1 MHNEIMHDKDMPPV
15 EGSKRFLASYLDSLL
30 MIKQDPKAD
39 PVKGKM
45 VLSYDQGFSKLPREL
60 GGRQREGA
68 KWEAPTEGMVK
79 LNTDGS
85 FVNSEEAGAGMVLRD
100 HKGVVIAAA
109 AQYLTNCADALEA
122 ELAAIEGGLALA
134 LNWTPLCFTV
144 ETDSVEAMELIK
156 ETTPN
161 TTRHASRIQVIREL
175 LRERGAKMAKVYRQ
189 ANSVSHGLAK
199 IGRVH
204 RRTKTLFQ
212 NYPQDI
218 AEAIAS
224 DCISIDL

>member
-1 MHNEIMHDKDMPPV
+1 MRGIWDLPDEGLVTPNGREWLLHLLAVIPEVQRAMLLMILWRIWHVHNEITHGKDMPPV

-109 AQYLTNCADALEA
+109 AQYLTNCADALKA

-134 LNWTPLCFTV
+134 LNWTPL
-144 ETDSVEAMELIK
+144 
-156 ETTPN
+156 
-161 TTRHASRIQVIREL
+161 
-175 LRERGAKMAKVYRQ
+175 
-189 ANSVSHGLAK
+189 
-199 IGRVH
+199 
-204 RRTKTLFQ
+204 
-212 NYPQDI
+212 
-218 AEAIAS
+218 
-224 DCISIDL
+224 